1 MSTTFK
7 LFNWWLSK
15 KNDQV
20 ALNLIK
26 YIARTKRIS
35 LLMTAYNEMGILK
48 HHDHN
53 SGEDYFISSFL
64 KDALKNEHNPVL
76 FDVGANKGDFAN
88 LLYTVFP
95 AASIHAFEPIAA
107 SYLALKA
114 NCRQS
119 NLKLNNIG
127 LGIDSGKIAMYHYN
141 DGFTNQHASI
151 FPEVL
156 TALHKQEKIV
166 QEEITLDTVDNYCQ
180 ENGISKIDFLKI
192 DTEGN
197 ELNVLKGAQK
207 MIASGAVNIIQFEF
221 NEMNI
226 VSRIFLKDFYDLL
239 DGYTFYRLNTQ
250 GLIPLG
256 NYSSIHEIFHFQ
268 NIIAIKSN

>member
-7 LFNWWLSK
+7 LFKWWLSK

-20 ALNLIK
+20 ALTLIK
-26 YIARTKRIS
+26 YIASTKRIS

-48 HHDHN
+48 HHDYN
-53 SGEDYFISSFL
+53 SGEDFFISSFL
-64 KDALKNEHNPVL
+64 KDALKNEQHPVL
-76 FDVGANKGDFAN
+76 FDVGANKGEITN
-88 LLYTVFP
+88 QLYAVFP

-107 SYLALKA
+107 SYLSLKA

-119 NLKLNNIG
+119 NFKLNNIG
-127 LGIDSGKIAMYHYN
+127 LGIDPGKIAMYHYN
-141 DGFTNQHASI
+141 DGFTNQHATV

-156 TALHKQEKIV
+156 TALHKKEKIV
-166 QEEITLDTVDNYCQ
+166 QEEITLDTVDNYCR

-207 MIASGAVNIIQFEF
+207 MIASSEINIIQFEF

-226 VSRIFLKDFYDLL
+226 VSRVFLKDFYDLL

-250 GLIPLG
+250 ELIPLG
-256 NYSSIHEIFHFQ
+256 NYSPIHEIFHFQ